1 MNFKNRTL
9 SCKVDESMV
18 YAIQKASEKEG
29 KSVSSILRDL
39 LFLYVHDLDVQ
50 KKSKKISNKIEIL
63 ELRQRLK
70 YLENENRSI

>member
-39 LFLYVHDLDVQ
+39 LFLYVHDLDV
-50 KKSKKISNKIEIL
+50 
-63 ELRQRLK
+63 
-70 YLENENRSI
+70 